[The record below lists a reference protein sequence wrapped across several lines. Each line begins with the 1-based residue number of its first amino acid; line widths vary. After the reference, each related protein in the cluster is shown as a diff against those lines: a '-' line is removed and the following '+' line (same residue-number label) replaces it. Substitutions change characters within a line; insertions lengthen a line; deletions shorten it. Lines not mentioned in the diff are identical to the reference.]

1 MQFIFVLFFVGIIN
15 KGDSALTESNIKKK
29 QKKKIR
35 TLSVCGVSWSW
46 KCSDMIFTLCK
57 CALVNT
63 FCSFPALAKSSSPMC
78 FCVCAFFTLRCPLAM
93 ATHPTHIGFT
103 TGNRPLSLCDKH
115 RRRCRE
121 GRWRP
126 GAHSCTMNLSV
137 TLRLPLAVLPH
148 SHTHTHT
155 SWVSAVRTSKMEVG
169 QDGFISKIHQSTS
182 NDSIAESHKSPFQQE
197 QFPRGHWQLLSA
209 NHLWACG

>member
-1 MQFIFVLFFVGIIN
+1 
-15 KGDSALTESNIKKK
+15 
-29 QKKKIR
+29 
-35 TLSVCGVSWSW
+35 
-46 KCSDMIFTLCK
+46 
-57 CALVNT
+57 
-63 FCSFPALAKSSSPMC
+63 MC

-148 SHTHTHT
+148 SHTHTQAGCQLWGPQRWKSAKMVSYPKYTNLHPMTVSLKVIKVPFSRSSFPAGTGTFCQLIICGHVDRMTTRNQVFLKACTTQT
-155 SWVSAVRTSKMEVG
+155 SRKIWVWTSRTWTNRSQQPAVKVPLLCNLNTEMCL
-169 QDGFISKIHQSTS
+169 IH
-182 NDSIAESHKSPFQQE
+182 
-197 QFPRGHWQLLSA
+197 
-209 NHLWACG
+209 